1 MITMKQILNIM
12 LITAGCYIMTGCK
25 KSYLELKPYDQVALS
40 DAIVT
45 EGDMQAAT
53 NGIYAAIRNSALYGR
68 DIQLRADMLAD
79 NAYISA
85 TNSNRFLEYFQ
96 VNYTANSASVGN
108 NWNASYS
115 AILRANNVIN
125 SNITQSTITNQYR
138 GEAYALRALI
148 YFDLIKQ
155 FAKPYA
161 AASAGSDPGVPLVL
175 SYDPAAKPARAT
187 VQQVYDQIEKDL
199 TAAIPLLTDRV
210 PYSSGYVNKNMAKG
224 LLARMYQF
232 KGDWAKALTNAQDVI
247 TNGGYTL
254 TTTANHVAYFNGGA
268 LRTDKVETLLELGFD
283 PNGNAGLESL
293 PYLFLQAGYGDA
305 LACDAFY
312 SSFSATDV
320 RRSMMV
326 DAVRGGKNVKVIN
339 KYPSNINYTIK
350 VMRLSEVY
358 LIAAEAAYQ
367 TGNTLLAQNYVNQIA
382 TRRDPL
388 FTGYISTG
396 AQLLEDILTE
406 RRKELA
412 FEGHRYWDLAR
423 YNRDVIRV
431 NQNTNYP
438 SNVPLTIAANNFR
451 RILPIPQTELDA
463 NASIRSQQ
471 NPGY

>member
-1 MITMKQILNIM
+1 MKRLFNILI
-12 LITAGCYIMTGCK
+12 LASGCYLVTGCK
-25 KSYLELKPYDQVALS
+25 KSYLDLKPYDQVALS

-53 NGIYAAIRNSALYGR
+53 NGIYSAIRNSALYGR

-96 VNYTANSASVGN
+96 VNYTANTASVTN

-125 SNITQSTITNQYR
+125 SSIAANTNTNQYK
-138 GEAYALRALI
+138 GEAYTLRALL
-148 YFDLIKQ
+148 YFDLVKQ
-155 FAKPYA
+155 YAKPYA
-161 AASAGSDPGVPLVL
+161 SASASTDLGVPLVL
-175 SYDPAAKPARAT
+175 TYDPAVKPARST

-199 TAAIPLLTDRV
+199 AAAIPLLTDRV

-224 LLARMYQF
+224 LLARFYQF

-247 TNGGYTL
+247 NNGGYTL
-254 TTTANHVAYFNGGA
+254 TTTANHASYFSNGA

-312 SSFSATDV
+312 STFSATDV
-320 RRSMMV
+320 RRSMMI

-367 TGNTLLAQNYVNQIA
+367 TNNPTLALSYLNQVA
-382 TRRDPL
+382 TKRDPA
-388 FTGYISTG
+388 FIGYVSTG
-396 AQLLEDILTE
+396 TQVLEDILTE
-406 RRKELA
+406 RRKEIA
-412 FEGHRYWDLAR
+412 FEGHRYWDLVR
-423 YNRDVIRV
+423 NNRDVVRV

-438 SNVPLTIAANNFR
+438 SNVPLTIATNNFR

-463 NASIRSQQ
+463 NANIRSQQ
-471 NPGY
+471 NQGY